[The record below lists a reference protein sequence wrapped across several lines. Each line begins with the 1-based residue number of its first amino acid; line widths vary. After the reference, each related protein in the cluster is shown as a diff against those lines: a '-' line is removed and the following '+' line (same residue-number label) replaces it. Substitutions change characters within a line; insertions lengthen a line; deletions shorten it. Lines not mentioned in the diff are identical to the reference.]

1 MGFCDTTSR
10 TFNFGVISPPTW
22 LWPVFESEGT
32 SFLCCLCVLVLE
44 PPLTRQRLLLAQ
56 VLGSLLGVPQNHVV
70 LVVSVGLLFQVVFFF
85 FFFKSTQPC
94 LGLNAGAAQCREQTR
109 VVVCKAK
116 CLSPGLS
123 GPSFRTLFSEVY

>member
-1 MGFCDTTSR
+1 MLPLCLGFGATPDKAEAT
-10 TFNFGVISPPTW
+10 P
-22 LWPVFESEGT
+22 
-32 SFLCCLCVLVLE
+32 
-44 PPLTRQRLLLAQ
+44 
-56 VLGSLLGVPQNHVV
+56 GSSLGVTPRGSPEPCGAGGQCGSPVPGF
-70 LVVSVGLLFQVVFFF
+70 LVFFF